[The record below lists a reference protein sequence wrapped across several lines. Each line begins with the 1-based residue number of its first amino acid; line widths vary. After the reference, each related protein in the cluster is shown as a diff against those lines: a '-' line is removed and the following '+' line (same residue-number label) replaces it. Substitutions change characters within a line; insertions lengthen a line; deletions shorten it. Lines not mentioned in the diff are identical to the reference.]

1 MIKDDIIQKIRQQNS
16 LRRSSQAIA
25 FIFQCWVSFAILAK
39 LVFTSSLQDSDY
51 SRLNQLLNNFIDNV
65 LKVFPSDFMNLPNLH
80 ALKHLPE
87 HARQYGSLVNIS
99 VSLKEMVH
107 RLFKI
112 QVPHT
117 NKKNVE
123 LDFIKRENTL
133 QSIRYIFDNR
143 VDDRYQNLQFS
154 RILHDDK
161 LEFLFD
167 SWYISPLSNNQ
178 NEDIEDDQAIIH
190 SPLDNYINI
199 IVRGKW
205 DLKAIKKSGFSGN
218 NLDKTIMSD
227 LSWAYYNYFDQDT
240 LIINYK
246 VTFYQQVSFE
256 IFDVDTFLK
265 IEVKVRVGDIVDMS
279 GVSDD
284 QEDDQWFA
292 RIAAI
297 ITHKN
302 NYTTNN
308 CIFLIFDWFER
319 YNFDTNLQC
328 QRYKLQEG
336 TEDWK
341 RIHSI
346 TVITTQPKWHFV
358 HDCKNNCVTNNHDL
372 INNRVFYKNDY
383 LYTAV

>member
-65 LKVFPSDFMNLPNLH
+65 LKNMRDDMEVL
-80 ALKHLPE
+80 
-87 HARQYGSLVNIS
+87 
-99 VSLKEMVH
+99 
-107 RLFKI
+107 
-112 QVPHT
+112 
-117 NKKNVE
+117 
-123 LDFIKRENTL
+123 
-133 QSIRYIFDNR
+133 YIFDNR

-383 LYTAV
+383 LYTAI

>member
-1 MIKDDIIQKIRQQNS
+1 M
-16 LRRSSQAIA
+16 
-25 FIFQCWVSFAILAK
+25 
-39 LVFTSSLQDSDY
+39 
-51 SRLNQLLNNFIDNV
+51 
-65 LKVFPSDFMNLPNLH
+65 
-80 ALKHLPE
+80 
-87 HARQYGSLVNIS
+87 
-99 VSLKEMVH
+99 
-107 RLFKI
+107 
-112 QVPHT
+112 
-117 NKKNVE
+117 
-123 LDFIKRENTL
+123 
-133 QSIRYIFDNR
+133 
-143 VDDRYQNLQFS
+143 
-154 RILHDDK
+154 
-161 LEFLFD
+161 
-167 SWYISPLSNNQ
+167 
-178 NEDIEDDQAIIH
+178 
-190 SPLDNYINI
+190 
-199 IVRGKW
+199 
-205 DLKAIKKSGFSGN
+205 
-218 NLDKTIMSD
+218 MSD

-240 LIINYK
+240 LITNYK

-256 IFDVDTFLK
+256 IFDVDTFSK

-284 QEDDQWFA
+284 QENDQWFA